1 MAPKRKRKLKPRLRR
16 LERREDGRNDDP
28 DSDHD
33 LEDHEEDHDQEDH
46 DLLEDTGKEESPA
59 AEENLGAAEK
69 VIVDASTDSPAGR
82 VKKRRRRVRAEHHS
96 QGSDGS
102 RLRARVR
109 GRPSAENSLYP
120 ARKFVPPALSGVL
133 S

>member
-96 QGSDGS
+96 QRPWPVRSDAVGRGCGGLGHLLRHGSG
-102 RLRARVR
+102 
-109 GRPSAENSLYP
+109 
-120 ARKFVPPALSGVL
+120 
-133 S
+133 